1 MSTYNVN
8 YNKVSLSQWNVRIS
22 IEEVTLMQKKH
33 EIMKQYHT
41 KYIVFKNT
49 SEFWDK
55 NLLIFV
61 KYLEI

>member
-8 YNKVSLSQWNVRIS
+8 YNKVSLSQWNVRMS

-41 KYIVFKNT
+41 KYSLFLRIHQSFGIK
-49 SEFWDK
+49 
-55 NLLIFV
+55 IC
-61 KYLEI
+61 